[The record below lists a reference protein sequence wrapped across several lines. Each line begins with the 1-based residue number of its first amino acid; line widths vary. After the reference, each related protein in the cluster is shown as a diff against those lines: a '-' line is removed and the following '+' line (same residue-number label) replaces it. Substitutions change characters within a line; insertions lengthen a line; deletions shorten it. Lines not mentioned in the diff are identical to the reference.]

1 MRLGKGRA
9 LPIGDPIDGLLVV
22 TLIAATGLLGASGI
36 LRSAQNEKLRK
47 AGRRDNRKAL
57 GPSRRR
63 YELVGEPLS
72 GPTGV
77 AFGAL
82 DPFLRRDDGGVGATK
97 RGGDDEGD

>member
-22 TLIAATGLLGASGI
+22 TLIAATGLLGAGGI

-47 AGRRDNRKAL
+47 AGRRDNQKAL
-57 GPSRRR
+57 GRPNDVTNGGRAVV
-63 YELVGEPLS
+63 E
-72 GPTGV
+72 PTGV

-97 RGGDDEGD
+97 LGGDDGGD